1 MSSESDIEIILA
13 IDVGS
18 VNTRASLFDVVDG
31 RYRLIA
37 TSEVSST
44 AGPPLFDIGEGV
56 RLAMDRVQNITGRR
70 LTDETEVLIYP
81 STGFGAGV
89 DLFVSSISAGP
100 KVKTI
105 LAGLMPGVS
114 MTSAHRLAESAYLDV
129 VGEITLIDERRTE
142 EQIDLIVS
150 HRPDMILI
158 VGGTDGGASDPLFK
172 VIELVRLA
180 VSLIPD
186 GQRPRIVYSGNRNLG
201 ALVVDRLSGVA
212 NVNVTP
218 NIRPS
223 LEVEELGPARLRLA
237 ETLFEIRSSRITG
250 YEELK
255 QWSGGGLI
263 PTAEAFGR
271 LIRYLGKIYDPDKGV
286 LGVDLGSSQVTIAA
300 AFEGELNLS
309 VNSHLGVGSSIKGLL
324 EEDDLFKVLRWL
336 PHEATSSLVKD
347 YIQNKAIH
355 QGSIPAT
362 VEELHLEL
370 AIARQL
376 IRQSLFSARQTWPA
390 GLDTRST
397 LLLPPVEPIVAGGAT
412 LARVPRH
419 AYTALVLLDALQ
431 PTGVT
436 TLVMDPYAIS
446 SSLGAMAG
454 YLPLATVQLLEAG
467 ILVNIGTIIAPLCK
481 GRQGRVVLRYQLESE
496 DGSPTQSGEVTF
508 GQIQIIP
515 LGKGEYGHLTLTPER
530 GVELGFGMLGRGGSL
545 RVAGGTV
552 GVIIDARGRPL
563 ELPRDLGQLQAM
575 NQRWLWNIGALE

>member
-1 MSSESDIEIILA
+1 MSSETDIEIILA
-13 IDVGS
+13 VDVGS

-44 AGPPLFDIGEGV
+44 AGPPLFDLGEGV
-56 RLAMDRVQNITGRR
+56 RLAMDRVQSITGRR

-114 MTSAHRLAESAYLDV
+114 LTSARRLAESAYLDI

-150 HRPDMILI
+150 QRPDMILV

-180 VSLIPD
+180 VSLMPD

-201 ALVVDRLSGVA
+201 ALVVDRLSGIA

-237 ETLFEIRSSRITG
+237 ETLFEIRASRITG

-271 LIRYLGKIYDPDKGV
+271 LIRYLSKIYDPDKGV
-286 LGVDLGSSQVTIAA
+286 LGIDLGASQVTIAS

-309 VNSHLGVGSSIKGLL
+309 VNSRLGVGSSIKGLL
-324 EEDDLFKVLRWL
+324 EEDLFKVIRWL
-336 PHEATSSLVKD
+336 PHEATSSQVKD

-355 QGSIPAT
+355 QGSIPVT

-376 IRQSLFSARQTWPA
+376 IRQSLFNARQTWPA

-397 LLLPPVEPIVAGGAT
+397 LFLPPVEPIVAGGAT

-419 AYTALVLLDALQ
+419 AYAALVLLDALQ
-431 PTGVT
+431 PTGVS
-436 TLVMDPYAIS
+436 TLVMDPYAIAPI
-446 SSLGAMAG
+446 LGTMAG

-467 ILVNIGTIIAPLCK
+467 VLVNMGTMIAPMCK
-481 GRQGRVVLRYQLESE
+481 GRQGRVVLEYQLEYE
-496 DGSPTQSGEVTF
+496 DGSPTKSGEVKF
-508 GQIQIIP
+508 GQIEVLP
-515 LGKGEYGHLTLTPER
+515 LEKGEYGHLTLNPER
-530 GVELGFGMLGRGGSL
+530 GIELGFGMLGRGGSL
-545 RVAGGTV
+545 RVAGGTI
-552 GVIIDARGRPL
+552 GVMIDARGRPL
-563 ELPRDLGQLQAM
+563 DLPKDLGQLQAM